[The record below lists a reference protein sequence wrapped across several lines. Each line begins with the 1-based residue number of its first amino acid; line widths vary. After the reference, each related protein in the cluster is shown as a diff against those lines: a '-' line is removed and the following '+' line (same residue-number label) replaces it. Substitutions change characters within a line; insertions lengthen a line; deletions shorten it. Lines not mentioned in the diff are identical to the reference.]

1 VELIASVCGHLLVKL
16 IASVCGHLLVKLIVS
31 VWTLASETD
40 R

>member
-1 VELIASVCGHLLVKL
+1 VELIASVCGHLLVRL
-16 IASVCGHLLVKLIVS
+16 IASVWTVASETDRQC